1 MSSFA
6 TCLFRNRPSRYETA
20 EQFAPFRHLFNS
32 QPPFPLVKPLNSL
45 SRFAVTLPFVVPL
58 TEQLAK
64 RERNF
69 TVVFRLVETVRP
81 PSSLASKSG
90 VRGHHVRLWLQSVEC
105 RTVQWAP
112 RSSLASK
119 RGVPY
124 STVGT
129 TFVFGFKE
137 WSAVQY
143 SGHHVRLW
151 LQRVECCTVQW
162 APRSSLASKSGVL
175 YSTVGTTFP
184 KDTLVPRLSLTGN
197 VDKITLAVAIE

>member
-1 MSSFA
+1 M
-6 TCLFRNRPSRYETA
+6 
-20 EQFAPFRHLFNS
+20 
-32 QPPFPLVKPLNSL
+32 KPLNSL

-69 TVVFRLVETVRP
+69 TVVVRLDETVRP

-90 VRGHHVRLWLQSVEC
+90 VRGHHVLFGFKEWSAVQYSGHHVRLWLQSVEC

-119 RGVPY
+119 RGMPY
-124 STVGT
+124 SIVGT

-143 SGHHVRLW
+143 IGHHVRLW